1 MEIKKKLVM
10 TFKTS
15 NGKNISLSVDDP
27 RENLTESEIKSAMTL
42 VLSKGVFVVN
52 GEELAT
58 LVDAKVVQT
67 DTTEYDL
74 VV

>member
-15 NGKNISLSVDDP
+15 NGKNFSLSVDDP

-52 GEELAT
+52 GEELAA
-58 LVDAKVVQT
+58 LVDSKVVQT

>member
-15 NGKNISLSVDDP
+15 NGKNFSLSVDDP

-52 GEELAT
+52 GEELAA

>member
-42 VLSKGVFVVN
+42 VLSKGVFIVN
-52 GEELAT
+52 GEELAA

>member
-52 GEELAT
+52 GEELAA

>member
-42 VLSKGVFVVN
+42 VLSKGVFIVN
-52 GEELAT
+52 GEELAA
-58 LVDAKVVQT
+58 LVDAKAVQT

>member
-15 NGKNISLSVDDP
+15 NGKNFSLSVDDP
-27 RENLTESEIKSAMTL
+27 RENLTESEVKSAMTL

-52 GEELAT
+52 GEELAA

>member
-10 TFKTS
+10 TFKTLS
-15 NGKNISLSVDDP
+15 GKNISLSVDDP

>member
-10 TFKTS
+10 TFKTL
-15 NGKNISLSVDDP
+15 NGKNFSLSVDDP

-42 VLSKGVFVVN
+42 VLSKGVFIVN
-52 GEELAT
+52 GEELAA

>member
-1 MEIKKKLVM
+1 MEIKNKLVM

-52 GEELAT
+52 GEELAA

>member
-15 NGKNISLSVDDP
+15 NGKNFSLSVDDP

-52 GEELAT
+52 GEELAA

-67 DTTEYDL
+67 DTTEFDL
-74 VV
+74 KL